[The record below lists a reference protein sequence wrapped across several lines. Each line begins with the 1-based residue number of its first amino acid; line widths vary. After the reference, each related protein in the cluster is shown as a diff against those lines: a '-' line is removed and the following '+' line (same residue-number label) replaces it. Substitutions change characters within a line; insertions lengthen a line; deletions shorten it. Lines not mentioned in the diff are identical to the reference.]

1 MTALGSP
8 KLSAY
13 VVLATIGLAGS
24 LALGLP
30 ELAALAA
37 PFALLLGAGLAAF
50 RVPRIEAA
58 LALDRDRAL
67 QGETVGA
74 EVEIASD
81 VGVAAVEIFIW
92 LPRGLEADRNPI
104 AVTLAAQERRPVRLT
119 LCCERWGGY
128 AVGDMLLR
136 TRDRFGLFAFE
147 GRADR
152 RTALKVYPREEA
164 LRPLLRPFRTQ
175 ALSGDEVARAKGDGI
190 EFADMRPYVFGD
202 QIRRVNW
209 RASARRPALW
219 VNESHPER
227 NTDVV
232 LFLDS
237 FTDVRRSDSGTL
249 DLAVRAAMSF
259 ARLYLSRHDRVGLV
273 SFGGVLRWLAP
284 STGLA
289 QLYRIVDALLDTEIA
304 FSYAWKGIDVI
315 PPRTLPPGALV
326 IALTPLLDDRSAAAL
341 RDLRGQGFDLAVI
354 EVSPLPFVAG
364 GQTEL
369 EELARRLWRL
379 RREVARHRFHELE
392 IPVAEWHEDGSL
404 VGAVEEVTSFRRAGR
419 LVRV

>member
-1 MTALGSP
+1 VTAFGSP

-13 VVLATIGLAGS
+13 VVLATIALAGS

-30 ELAALAA
+30 ELTALAA
-37 PFALLLGAGLAAF
+37 PFALVLGAGLAGF
-50 RVPRIEAA
+50 RMPRIDVK
-58 LALDRDRAL
+58 LTLDRDRAL
-67 QGETVGA
+67 QGEMVEA
-74 EVEIASD
+74 ELQIESD
-81 VGVAAVEIFIW
+81 TALAAVEIFVR
-92 LPRGLEADRNPI
+92 LPKGLTAERNPI
-104 AVTLAAQERRPVRLT
+104 AVGFAPGERHVVGLSLR
-119 LCCERWGGY
+119 CGGWGGY
-128 AVGDMLLR
+128 AVGDIFLR
-136 TRDRFGLFAFE
+136 TRDRLGLFAFE
-147 GRADR
+147 TRADHR
-152 RTALKVYPREEA
+152 MALKVYPREEA

-175 ALSGDEVARAKGDGI
+175 ALSGDEVARTKGHGI
-190 EFADMRPYVFGD
+190 EFADMRPFVPGD

-259 ARLYLSRHDRVGLV
+259 ARLYLKRHDRVGLV

-326 IALTPLLDDRSAAAL
+326 IALTPLLDERSSAAL
-341 RDLRGQGFDLAVI
+341 RELRGQGFDLAVI
-354 EVSPLPFVAG
+354 EVSPLPFVSDG
-364 GQTEL
+364 RNEL
-369 EELARRLWRL
+369 EEIARRLWRL

-404 VGAVEEVTSFRRAGR
+404 VGALEEVTSFRRAGR